1 MALFASGAAT
11 AVTARKAGGICLD
24 LTSDD
29 ARLRRY
35 YVARTAVAAPLAKSA
50 VPAKSAKM
58 KNLKTPLCL
67 PANFRV
73 ILEFGLVERF

>member
-1 MALFASGAAT
+1 LADLAGTALFASGAAT

-35 YVARTAVAAPLAKSA
+35 YAARTAQRAIP
-50 VPAKSAKM
+50 
-58 KNLKTPLCL
+58 TQ
-67 PANFRV
+67 FD
-73 ILEFGLVERF
+73 EFAH